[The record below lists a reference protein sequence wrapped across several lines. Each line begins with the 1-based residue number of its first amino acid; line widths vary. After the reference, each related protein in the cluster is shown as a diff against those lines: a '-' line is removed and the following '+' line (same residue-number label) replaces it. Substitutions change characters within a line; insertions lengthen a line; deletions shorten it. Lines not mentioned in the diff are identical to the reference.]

1 MLATHLPRH
10 HTHTHTHAPARTPT
24 HTQPEDWVDA
34 KKIEDPEEAKPEGYD
49 DIPAQIEDPE
59 AEMPDDWD
67 EEDDGEWEPPMI
79 SNPDFKGEWKPTMI
93 DNPDYKGPWEVRRR
107 KETRRDETRR
117 ASQHAQRPQTA
128 TAPYRAVHPIHASPF
143 TPPSPILTAPRRPLT
158 LPFASPS
165 TRWSRTRITRRTRTS
180 SSGARTAP

>member
-1 MLATHLPRH
+1 
-10 HTHTHTHAPARTPT
+10 
-24 HTQPEDWVDA
+24 VDA

-107 KETRRDETRR
+107 DETRRDETRR
-117 ASQHAQRPQTA
+117 ASQHAQRPQPRPHRTVPF
-128 TAPYRAVHPIHASPF
+128 TPF
-143 TPPSPILTAPRRPLT
+143 TPPPSRLPR
-158 LPFASPS
+158 PS
-165 TRWSRTRITRRTRTS
+165 
-180 SSGARTAP
+180 